1 MHQPALKNMTS
12 RIEDASMSIY
22 QFLIAVRQKDGELLT
37 NEAGESISYLMGFFY
52 IATRIVENGI
62 KPAYMSDGTTRVE
75 EGSGEFMSGFPI
87 VANSD
92 VLRVS

>member
-22 QFLIAVRQKDGELLT
+22 QFLIAVRQKD
-37 NEAGESISYLMGFFY
+37 
-52 IATRIVENGI
+52 ATRIVENGI

-75 EGSGEFMSGFPI
+75 EGS
-87 VANSD
+87 ALKT
-92 VLRVS
+92 VLKGRRKRAKKRKKPRQLHMGVSNVYFTGV

>member
-22 QFLIAVRQKDGELLT
+22 QFLIAVRQKD
-37 NEAGESISYLMGFFY
+37 
-52 IATRIVENGI
+52 ATRIVENGI

-75 EGSGEFMSGFPI
+75 EGSGDFMSGFPI